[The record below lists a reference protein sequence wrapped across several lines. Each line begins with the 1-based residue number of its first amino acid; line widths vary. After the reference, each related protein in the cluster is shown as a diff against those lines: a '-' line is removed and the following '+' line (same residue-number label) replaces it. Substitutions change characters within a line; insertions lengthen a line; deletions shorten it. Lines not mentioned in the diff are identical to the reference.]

1 MLNDFP
7 DVMTVKDLANA
18 LGIGQNTAYSL
29 VKKRVIGSKRIGKK
43 YIIPKSCVIDY
54 LQSAKYTVGEF

>member
-1 MLNDFP
+1 
-7 DVMTVKDLANA
+7 MTVKDLAKA

-29 VKKRVIGSKRIGKK
+29 VKERVIGSKRIGKK